1 MRVRH
6 NSIIS
11 GLRVDIEGD
20 NFEKMLRKFKK
31 KVENDGKLDTLDSKR
46 EYTKPSVK
54 ARLAKQRAVAK
65 TRRENSPKLAK
76 PKAAVKKKVD
86 KK

>member
-6 NSIIS
+6 QSIIS

-31 KVENDGKLDTLDSKR
+31 KVENDGKLDTLDAKR
-46 EYTKPSVK
+46 EYVKPSVK
-54 ARLAKQRAVAK
+54 ARLAKQRAIAK
-65 TRRENSPKLAK
+65 TKRENNPKLSV
-76 PKAAVKKKVD
+76 PKKIPKKVD